1 MILDQN
7 QKAARQSGDIREN
20 EDYIVQLADGQIQAQ
35 FKKKRTID
43 NY

>member
-1 MILDQN
+1 VILDQN
-7 QKAARQSGDIREN
+7 QKAARRPSDIREN

-35 FKKKRTID
+35 FKKKRAID